1 MKRTTLVIIL
11 VILWALIIFYESAI
25 KPTTIEIIPVAKADT
40 TETTETTPDT
50 PHWHDWTDWSI
61 TKIDNKTGPGT
72 RVRTCTRCNLEQ
84 SRAYMEKDN
93 SICIPKLKVN
103 TTFAHANKYAI
114 LNADFIYYTPSYSQ
128 PTIMSNVDLSSLKQ
142 GDTIYINTEY
152 GLYLY
157 IVGIS
162 EPATLNAENMLIGDH
177 TKRTLWQHDY
187 ESSLHLYNLDGE
199 TGWIVVA
206 KYMGIPK

>member
-11 VILWALIIFYESAI
+11 LVIWALILIYDTAI
-25 KPTTIEIIPVAKADT
+25 KPNNTIEIIPVANADTT
-40 TETTETTPDT
+40 TETTTTE
-50 PHWHDWTDWSI
+50 PHWHSWSEWKV
-61 TKIDNKTGPGT
+61 TKIDNLTGPGT
-72 RVRTCTRCNLEQ
+72 RVRTCSRCNLEQ
-84 SRAYMEKDN
+84 SRSYMEKDN

-103 TTFAHANKYAI
+103 TTFAYANDHVI
-114 LNADFIYYTPSYSQ
+114 LNADFTYYTPSYSQ
-128 PTIMSNVDLSSLKQ
+128 PTVMSTVDLSSLKP
-142 GDTIYINTEY
+142 GDMIYINTEY

-162 EPATLNAENMLIGDH
+162 EPATLNAENMLIGDN

-187 ESSLHLYNLDGE
+187 EKSLHLYNLNGE

-206 KYMGIPK
+206 KYMGTPK